1 MIHQRDYIHKQA
13 IKNHDQTLFDQYRHL
28 RNKVT
33 SSVRQAKKEFYT
45 SSITECKNDSKLM
58 WKLLNNMI
66 PKKCNSNN
74 TVSSSLNPE
83 LFNKYFASIDERLT
97 NHFDALVYP
106 QLDNEEVS
114 SFEFLEIN
122 MNEVLQ
128 HLLNLGNK
136 SSLDMIDMD
145 NKLLRLASP
154 IIAPLLC
161 HIFNLSLCN
170 SIVPSDWKLARV
182 TPIYKGQGEITH
194 PGNYRPISVIPTVAK
209 VLEKLVKR
217 QLVSHFSN
225 NDLISDTQFA
235 YLKNRSTSTALHCL
249 VDNLLLN
256 INNHLIN
263 GISQIDISKEFDTIN
278 IDILKYK
285 LIKYGIIN
293 TSWFESYFEDRA
305 QQVFYNNK
313 LSEREILTMGV
324 PQGTVLGP
332 IFFLIYT
339 NDLSKNISCGKTIS
353 YADDTTLIV
362 TGSNIDDVRNNLDTS
377 LKDCV
382 EWFNNNRLVINTS
395 KTNTMVITNNVQLR
409 NLENNPLVMI
419 DDKYIPRVPE
429 LKILGILIDESLSWN
444 AHIK

>member
-83 LFNKYFASIDERLT
+83 LFNKYFASIGERLT
-97 NHFDALVYP
+97 NHFDTLVYP

-128 HLLNLGNK
+128 HLLKLGNK

-170 SIVPSDWKLARV
+170 
-182 TPIYKGQGEITH
+182 G
-194 PGNYRPISVIPTVAK
+194 
-209 VLEKLVKR
+209 
-217 QLVSHFSN
+217 
-225 NDLISDTQFA
+225 
-235 YLKNRSTSTALHCL
+235 
-249 VDNLLLN
+249 
-256 INNHLIN
+256 
-263 GISQIDISKEFDTIN
+263 
-278 IDILKYK
+278 
-285 LIKYGIIN
+285 
-293 TSWFESYFEDRA
+293 
-305 QQVFYNNK
+305 
-313 LSEREILTMGV
+313 
-324 PQGTVLGP
+324 
-332 IFFLIYT
+332 
-339 NDLSKNISCGKTIS
+339 
-353 YADDTTLIV
+353 
-362 TGSNIDDVRNNLDTS
+362 
-377 LKDCV
+377 
-382 EWFNNNRLVINTS
+382 
-395 KTNTMVITNNVQLR
+395 
-409 NLENNPLVMI
+409 
-419 DDKYIPRVPE
+419 
-429 LKILGILIDESLSWN
+429 
-444 AHIK
+444 